1 MKKVGFTWLLHNLNI
16 DGYRL
21 THESYLGTTDK
32 TEVSA
37 SKAIVRTFNSKYKVK
52 EDKPMHHLEFALK
65 YDHLNLAL
73 VKEVF
78 DKVDQKTIEEY
89 IVSKSNGKYRRIIG
103 YLFEFT
109 TGKIL
114 EVKVKTTNYEDL
126 IDPANYITGEAI
138 KNSKWKINDN
148 LLGSEK
154 YCPIVRRTSELEEL
168 LTWDIQAAIE
178 KLKDEYSPEI
188 FRRASY
194 YLYKKESKSSNEI
207 EKEEPSQDRLD
218 KFITLLEEAGG
229 KSYIES
235 LSETELVRIQNAI
248 VDPRYADKGF
258 RDFQNYIGQTMRD
271 YTQKIHY
278 VCPPPQ
284 FVKSLIEGI
293 VNLNDKNSST
303 ATLVKAAIVSFGFVY
318 THPFEDGNG
327 RIHRFLIHDILV
339 RDGVV
344 PNSTI
349 LPVSA
354 QILARME
361 EYDRTL
367 ELVSKLVER
376 KTKYSLNDSGTM
388 TVHNPEEIE
397 VMYRYPDLTNH
408 TIFLARSIQTTVH
421 QDIPKELLFLQR
433 YDELKNK
440 LRDIVDMPNNKI
452 DRMIIFLHQN
462 NGKLAKRKRQF
473 FEELED
479 KEVEKMEE
487 EYRKIFEN

>member
-1 MKKVGFTWLLHNLNI
+1 M
-16 DGYRL
+16 
-21 THESYLGTTDK
+21 
-32 TEVSA
+32 
-37 SKAIVRTFNSKYKVK
+37 
-52 EDKPMHHLEFALK
+52 
-65 YDHLNLAL
+65 
-73 VKEVF
+73 
-78 DKVDQKTIEEY
+78 
-89 IVSKSNGKYRRIIG
+89 
-103 YLFEFT
+103 
-109 TGKIL
+109 
-114 EVKVKTTNYEDL
+114 
-126 IDPANYITGEAI
+126 
-138 KNSKWKINDN
+138 
-148 LLGSEK
+148 
-154 YCPIVRRTSELEEL
+154 
-168 LTWDIQAAIE
+168 
-178 KLKDEYSPEI
+178 
-188 FRRASY
+188 
-194 YLYKKESKSSNEI
+194 
-207 EKEEPSQDRLD
+207 
-218 KFITLLEEAGG
+218 LEEAGG

-271 YTQKIHY
+271 YTKKIHY

-293 VNLNDKNSST
+293 VNLDDKNSST

-344 PNSTI
+344 PKSTI
-349 LPVSA
+349 LPVSS

-367 ELVSKLVER
+367 EIVSKLVER
-376 KTKYSLNDSGTM
+376 KAKYSLNDSGTM